1 MFASFRITIGGGEPV
16 PVVPVESVIRDGDQA
31 AVWVV
36 REPMLFHRRKVKL
49 GLEREGR
56 VQVLE
61 GVDPGENVV
70 GRGAVFVDNES
81 RS

>member
-1 MFASFRITIGGGEPV
+1 
-16 PVVPVESVIRDGDQA
+16 VIRDGDQA

-36 REPMLFHRRKVKL
+36 REPMLFQRRKVKL

-61 GVDPGENVV
+61 GIDPGENVV

>member
-1 MFASFRITIGGGEPV
+1 
-16 PVVPVESVIRDGDQA
+16 
-31 AVWVV
+31 
-36 REPMLFHRRKVKL
+36 MLFHRRKVKI

-61 GVDPGENVV
+61 GVQAGESVV

>member
-1 MFASFRITIGGGEPV
+1 VTAIRRPCGWCASRCCSI
-16 PVVPVESVIRDGDQA
+16 A
-31 AVWVV
+31 
-36 REPMLFHRRKVKL
+36 RKVKL

-61 GVDPGENVV
+61 GIDPGENVV
-70 GRGAVFVDNES
+70 GRGAVFIDNES

>member
-1 MFASFRITIGGGEPV
+1 V
-16 PVVPVESVIRDGDQA
+16 PIEAVIRDGDQA

-49 GLEREGR
+49 GLERDGR

-61 GVDPGENVV
+61 GVDAGENVV
-70 GRGAVFVDNES
+70 GRGAVFIDNES